1 MENSDWKHM
10 GNCIRNR
17 DFFLLPSAD
26 VDLLHTQLF
35 GEIAGNIHLFFCW
48 APSKP
53 CGLIT
58 SASLWSLPCSATWET
73 SLSRIECFLLIITQK
88 KIQLCI
94 IHSFFWS
101 LWQHLHL
108 TPKNRPESVF
118 TDLHQIW
125 LSPDEKYNFRNET
138 IFSFFPSSG

>member
-17 DFFLLPSAD
+17 DIFLLPSAD
-26 VDLLHTQLF
+26 VDLLHTQLS
-35 GEIAGNIHLFFCW
+35 GGVAGNIHLVFRW

-58 SASLWSLPCSATWET
+58 SALLWSLLCSATWET
-73 SLSRIECFLLIITQK
+73 SLCWIACFLLIITQQK
-88 KIQLCI
+88 FSYVLFTA
-94 IHSFFWS
+94 FFWS

-108 TPKNRPESVF
+108 TPENSPEWVF

-125 LSPDEKYNFRNET
+125 MSPDEKYNFYDET
-138 IFSFFPSSG
+138 IFDFFPSYS